1 MSDEFNCI
9 IVGVG
14 GQGGA
19 TLTNVI
25 AEAATRK
32 GLRGR
37 MHETLGM
44 AQRGGSVQVQIRLG
58 SQVYSSFIPPGQADV
73 LIALDPNEALRAADY
88 VGEKTTI
95 IMNTNGILPVSVLM
109 GKEKYPDLKEEISL
123 LKQLGKEVYAYDAYG
138 LAKQAGSL
146 RAMSVVLLGSLAK
159 LGVSPFTRDELYQAM
174 VDTVPKK
181 YLNENIAAFNAG
193 EKEIEKLMGR

>member
-88 VGEKTTI
+88 IGKKTTI
-95 IMNTNGILPVSVLM
+95 IMNTSGILPVSVLM
-109 GKEKYPDLKEEISL
+109 GKDKYPDLKEEIPL
-123 LKQLGKEVYAYDAYG
+123 LKQLGKEVYAYDAYA
-138 LAKQAGSL
+138 LAKQAGSI
-146 RAMSVVLLGSLAK
+146 RTMSVVLLGSLAR
-159 LGVSPFTRDELYQAM
+159 LGISPLTRDELYQAM
-174 VDTVPKK
+174 LDTVPKK

-193 EKEIEKLMGR
+193 EKEIEKLLTK

>member
-1 MSDEFNCI
+1 MSEEFNCL

-88 VGEKTTI
+88 IGKKTTI
-95 IMNTNGILPVSVLM
+95 IMNTSGILPVSVLM
-109 GKEKYPDLKEEISL
+109 GKDKYPDLNEEISL
-123 LKQLGKEVYAYDAYG
+123 LKQLGKEVYAYDAYE
-138 LAKQAGSL
+138 LAKQAGSI
-146 RAMSVVLLGSLAK
+146 RAMSVVLLGSLAR
-159 LGVSPFTRDELYQAM
+159 LNIAPLTRDELYQAM

-181 YLNENIAAFNAG
+181 YLQENIAAFKAG
-193 EKEIEKLMGR
+193 EKEIEKVLGK

>member
-1 MSDEFNCI
+1 MSDEFNCM

-58 SQVYSSFIPPGQADV
+58 REIYSSSIPPGQADV
-73 LIALDPNEALRAADY
+73 LIALDPNEALRAADSI
-88 VGEKTTI
+88 GKRTTI
-95 IMNTNGILPVSVLM
+95 IMNTRGILPVSVLM
-109 GKEKYPDLKEEISL
+109 GKARYPDLNEEITL
-123 LKQLGKEVYAYDAYG
+123 LKELGKSVYAYDAYE
-138 LAKQAGSL
+138 LAKKAGSI
-146 RAMSVVLLGSLAK
+146 RAMSVVLLGSLAR
-159 LGVSPFTRDELYQAM
+159 LNIAPMTRDELFQSM
-174 VDTVPKK
+174 TDTVPKK
-181 YLNENIAAFNAG
+181 YLKENIAAFNAG
-193 EKEIEKLMGR
+193 EKEIEKFLEK